1 MIVPD
6 LILITGTHS
15 KLEMGTAHFGLAQA
29 SRVCFGTAIATDQDG
44 FEQRDRAYERAGT
57 SSAFACRYS
66 LERNTSTSMHVHPNQ
81 VNQYAQL
88 DSMYAAQKA
97 AGKRAAEQ
105 TRRKLLESASALAGE
120 ADSEAAVV
128 KLRERD
134 SSQQE
139 SKQNNQQTPRDLKY
153 QEKRANSEAAKGL
166 VSDWA

>member
-1 MIVPD
+1 
-6 LILITGTHS
+6 
-15 KLEMGTAHFGLAQA
+15 
-29 SRVCFGTAIATDQDG
+29 
-44 FEQRDRAYERAGT
+44 
-57 SSAFACRYS
+57 
-66 LERNTSTSMHVHPNQ
+66 MHVHPNQ

-139 SKQNNQQTPRDLKY
+139 SKQNNQQTPRDLKK